1 MERHENIAEV
11 IKKPSR
17 ERILAMCYS
26 RGHSVQFKHRGRSS
40 SPHRGR
46 LKVEGVAVRCI
57 LDQRCGELNH
67 PRHIGRHVSKQ
78 PPTAQPPTAQPPT
91 AQPPTAQPPMEGV
104 DYFIPHLSS
113 TDWMTQMYT
122 AAAIQNMCQNV
133 EFASSLK
140 GRGALQPLRNLLRS
154 TQPAVVRFAAGA
166 LKNIGDTYEPPN
178 EDGEKGPV
186 GGTRSDKPLKR
197 SLTRSLTQFPKR
209 SLTRPFLTLGYLSQ
223 VSNQP
228 KVLRSPRVETA
239 IKARVQEDQQRHGL
253 EVKAATLIQTRWRGI
268 FAREDASRF
277 ADVIREYR
285 CAGAAITNLLRR
297 SPKGVTILQRFASIL
312 LIQSTRRRFLAMKL
326 VAKRRV
332 AFEGYRKA
340 ERHAPRLISFP
351 GESDM
356 LITIDVRFL
365 RDEPKTAA
373 PARFRIAE
381 LSRVRV
387 LTGWE

>member
-1 MERHENIAEV
+1 
-11 IKKPSR
+11 
-17 ERILAMCYS
+17 
-26 RGHSVQFKHRGRSS
+26 
-40 SPHRGR
+40 
-46 LKVEGVAVRCI
+46 
-57 LDQRCGELNH
+57 
-67 PRHIGRHVSKQ
+67 
-78 PPTAQPPTAQPPT
+78 
-91 AQPPTAQPPMEGV
+91 
-104 DYFIPHLSS
+104 
-113 TDWMTQMYT
+113 MYA

-140 GRGALQPLRNLLRS
+140 SRGALQLLRNLLRS
-154 TQPAVVRFAAGA
+154 THPAVVRLAAGA
-166 LKNIGDTYEPPN
+166 LKNVSDTYTLPK
-178 EDGEKGPV
+178 DGEEGQEEGKEE
-186 GGTRSDKPLKR
+186 GTSRARPTMKR
-197 SLTRSLTQFPKR
+197 SLTRSLAQFPKR
-209 SLTRPFLTLGYLSQ
+209 SLTRSFLTLGYLSQ

-268 FAREDASRF
+268 FAREAASRF

>member
-1 MERHENIAEV
+1 MNTLTCSH
-11 IKKPSR
+11 
-17 ERILAMCYS
+17 
-26 RGHSVQFKHRGRSS
+26 HSS
-40 SPHRGR
+40 SPHLTFACCLCSQSWRTK
-46 LKVEGVAVRCI
+46 KVIA
-57 LDQRCGELNH
+57 EL
-67 PRHIGRHVSKQ
+67 Q
-78 PPTAQPPTAQPPT
+78 
-91 AQPPTAQPPMEGV
+91 GV
-104 DYFIPHLSS
+104 DYFYPHLSS
-113 TDWMTQMYT
+113 ADWVTQMYA

-140 GRGALQPLRNLLRS
+140 SRGALQLLRNLLRS
-154 TQPAVVRFAAGA
+154 THPAVVRLAAGA
-166 LKNIGDTYEPPN
+166 LKNVGDTYTLPK
-178 EDGEKGPV
+178 DGEEQV
-186 GGTRSDKPLKR
+186 QEEGTSRDRPTTKR
-197 SLTRSLTQFPKR
+197 SLTRSLAQFPKR
-209 SLTRPFLTLGYLSQ
+209 SLTRSSLTLGYVSQ
-223 VSNQP
+223 VSNKP

-239 IKARVQEDQQRHGL
+239 IKARVQEVQQRHGL

-297 SPKGVTILQRFASIL
+297 SPKGVTLLQKFASIL

-326 VAKRRV
+326 VAKRRA

-356 LITIDVRFL
+356 LITVDVRFL
-365 RDEPKTAA
+365 RDKPKAAA

-381 LSRVRV
+381 FSRVRV
-387 LTGWE
+387 LTGWDNN